1 MTDLDCEPMQLT
13 VNGQEQS
20 VDGASTLLDLLIEM
34 NFNAE
39 QKGIAVAVNAEVIAR
54 AMWADTRL
62 YNGDRVDII
71 HAVQGG

>member
-1 MTDLDCEPMQLT
+1 MTDLDYKPMQLT

-54 AMWADTRL
+54 AMWADMRL
-62 YNGDRVDII
+62 CNGDRVDII

>member
-1 MTDLDCEPMQLT
+1 MQLT

-20 VDGASTLLDLLIEM
+20 VDDVSTLRDLLIEM
-34 NFNAE
+34 NFSTK

-62 YNGDRVDII
+62 CNGDRLVII

>member
-1 MTDLDCEPMQLT
+1 MQLR

-20 VDGASTLLDLLIEM
+20 VNDASTLLDLLIEM
-34 NFNAE
+34 NIGTE
-39 QKGIAVAVNAEVIAR
+39 QKGIAVALNAEVIAR

-62 YNGDRVDII
+62 CNGDRVDII

>member
-1 MTDLDCEPMQLT
+1 MQLT

-54 AMWADTRL
+54 AMWADMRL
-62 YNGDRVDII
+62 CNGDRVDII

>member
-1 MTDLDCEPMQLT
+1 MQLI

-20 VDGASTLLDLLIEM
+20 VDDASTLLDLLIEM

-39 QKGIAVAVNAEVIAR
+39 QKGIAVALNAEVIAR
-54 AMWADTRL
+54 AMWANTRL
-62 YNGDRVDII
+62 CNGDRVDII